1 MTRPRRTFT
10 PEYKAEVVALV
21 QEGGKSPHRV
31 AKDLGL
37 TSSAV
42 AGWAQQARIDAG
54 AGGSADLTTEA
65 RHELWRKTTDSNHA
79 APVAP
84 NYLDRQFAPSTP
96 NTVWAG
102 DITCLKVTAKGFN
115 RL

>member
-42 AGWAQQARIDAG
+42 AGWVQQARIDAG
-54 AGGSADLTTEA
+54 AGGSADLTTEE
-65 RHELWRKTTDSNHA
+65 RHELGRLRKENRELRTEREILKKATA
-79 APVAP
+79 F
-84 NYLDRQFAPSTP
+84 FAKH
-96 NTVWAG
+96 
-102 DITCLKVTAKGFN
+102 CQ
-115 RL
+115 